1 MLVHCR
7 VVNKGRGGE
16 PEQLV
21 FQRQDNLERIEP
33 ETITKVKINT
43 GEYRE
48 PIITEDIEYV
58 LREMN
63 HHCYIDYHDNGHYR
77 HTLIL
82 E

>member
-1 MLVHCR
+1 MLVYCR
-7 VVNKGRGGE
+7 VVNKSRGGS

-33 ETITKVKINT
+33 ETITKVKV
-43 GEYRE
+43 GDVYRE
-48 PIITEDIEYV
+48 PDITEDIEYV
-58 LREMN
+58 LRNMGHYCN
-63 HHCYIDYHDNGHYR
+63 IDYHSNGHYM

>member
-1 MLVHCR
+1 MLVYCR

-33 ETITKVKINT
+33 ETITKVKVD
-43 GEYRE
+43 GEYRT
-48 PIITEDIEYV
+48 PDINEDIEYV
-58 LREMN
+58 LRNMG
-63 HHCYIDYHDNGHYR
+63 HYCYIDYQDNGQFK

>member
-1 MLVHCR
+1 MLVYCR
-7 VVNKGRGGE
+7 VVNKGRAGE

-33 ETITKVKINT
+33 ETITKVKVEE
-43 GEYRE
+43 EYRQPNINE
-48 PIITEDIEYV
+48 NIEYV
-58 LREMN
+58 LREMG
-63 HHCYIDYHDNGHYR
+63 HYCYIDYQDNGQFK

>member
-1 MLVHCR
+1 MLVYCR
-7 VVNKGRGGE
+7 VVNKSAKGE

-21 FQRQDNLERIEP
+21 FQRQDNLEKIEP
-33 ETITKVKINT
+33 TTISKVKHS

-48 PIITEDIEYV
+48 ATITEDIEYV
-58 LREMN
+58 LRNMG
-63 HHCYIDYHDNGHYR
+63 HYCYIDYQDYGYNK

>member
-1 MLVHCR
+1 MLVYCR
-7 VVNKGRGGE
+7 IVNKGMEGE

-21 FQRQDNLERIEP
+21 FQRQDNLEILEL
-33 ETITKVKINT
+33 ESVTKVKFD

-48 PIITEDIEYV
+48 PNIVDDIEYV
-58 LREMN
+58 LRNMGQYCN
-63 HHCYIDYHDNGHYR
+63 IDYHDNGYFM